1 MCELTVYIL
10 KGGAREKAMEGVVKI
25 MAHNGKVLLE
35 GIFGDSMEI
44 EGRLA
49 DVDIMAQAAN
59 IIVAT

>member
-10 KGGAREKAMEGVVKI
+10 KGGSREKAMEGVVRM

-44 EGRLA
+44 EGTLA
-49 DVDIMAQAAN
+49 DVDIMSQSAN
-59 IIVAT
+59 VVGA

>member
-25 MAHNGKVLLE
+25 MSNNGKVLLE

-44 EGRLA
+44 EGKLA
-49 DVDIMAQAAN
+49 DVDIMNQSAN
-59 IIVAT
+59 IIAN

>member
-49 DVDIMAQAAN
+49 DVDIMAQSAN
-59 IIVAT
+59 IIAN

>member
-59 IIVAT
+59 IIAV

>member
-49 DVDIMAQAAN
+49 DVDIMTQSAN
-59 IIVAT
+59 IIAN